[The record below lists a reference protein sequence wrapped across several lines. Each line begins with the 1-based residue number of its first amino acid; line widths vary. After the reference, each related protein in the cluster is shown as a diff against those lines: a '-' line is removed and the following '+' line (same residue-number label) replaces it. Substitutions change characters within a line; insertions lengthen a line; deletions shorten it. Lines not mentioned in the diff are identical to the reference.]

1 MTNKNKALGSSLLG
15 CIVFRHVA
23 GDNASAYL
31 LQNSKAAGWLSW
43 ADDIATAATPPH
55 LPLTPVHLTVNW
67 PQGGMGRS
75 LGIYAFRH
83 GWCITYYLVYRHERA
98 TSIQLLFR
106 S

>member
-1 MTNKNKALGSSLLG
+1 MTNKALGSSLLG

-55 LPLTPVHLTVNW
+55 LPLTLVHLAVNW
-67 PQGGMGRS
+67 PLKVEWEDPRVCTPSDMGG
-75 LGIYAFRH
+75 
-83 GWCITYYLVYRHERA
+83 V
-98 TSIQLLFR
+98 LLTT
-106 S
+106 